1 MASERSSWRSRLNLF
16 IDPLGR
22 PRFDL
27 GGWLSLLKRWR
38 PGAFLC
44 DLFGAEPR
52 VNLDGFPTPYAVA
65 PPGGTVEDSTSA
77 ELGRS
82 GFAASGSGASGFGGS
97 GVIAIAMISSRQCST
112 NVWRAGSLAP
122 SSAFWKRSNA

>member
-1 MASERSSWRSRLNLF
+1 MLKQASMRSSRRLRLYTF

-52 VNLDGFPTPYAVA
+52 VNLDGLPTPYAFA
-65 PPGGTVEDSTSA
+65 SSWRDRRGLDFCGARPLGIRRLGIRRLGIRRLGIRRLGIRRLGIRR
-77 ELGRS
+77 LGRN
-82 GFAASGSGASGFGGS
+82 
-97 GVIAIAMISSRQCST
+97 R
-112 NVWRAGSLAP
+112 
-122 SSAFWKRSNA
+122 